1 MSWERLFQKSSLPAN
16 AKFPNL
22 TPEQAADFRL
32 QTEER
37 VSREKHIE
45 REATSRNDADIALR
59 EEMHSFGM
67 IQCEYFDP
75 ETKLI
80 ELNFVKGQTFSVPA
94 RSFPHDNYT
103 DKVWASS
110 AVTVKGQIEIG
121 RIITLMP
128 KAISMDETGF
138 VTDMTFE
145 RIISIDNKAFRAKLI
160 VTRPI
165 VDIQSGKAT
174 LFLGLASSYDDG
186 NSLTVPNLADS
197 ANITYPYQNLKFYK

>member
-1 MSWERLFQKSSLPAN
+1 MSWDRLFQKPSFPVDAR
-16 AKFPNL
+16 FPNL

-32 QTEER
+32 QAEER

-45 REATSRNDADIALR
+45 REATSRSDADIALR
-59 EEMHSFGM
+59 EEMYSFGM

-80 ELNFVKGQTFSVPA
+80 ELNFAKGQTFSVPA

-110 AVTVKGQIEIG
+110 AVIVDGKIEVG
-121 RIITLMP
+121 RIVTLTP
-128 KAISMDETGF
+128 KIISMDETGF

-145 RIISIDNKAFRAKLI
+145 GAISIDNKTFRAKLI

-186 NSLTVPNLADS
+186 SALIVPNLADS
-197 ANITYPYQNLKFYK
+197 ANITYSYSDLKFYK

>member
-1 MSWERLFQKSSLPAN
+1 MSWDRLFQKSSFPVD

-32 QTEER
+32 QVEER

-59 EEMHSFGM
+59 EEMYSFGM

-80 ELNFVKGQTFSVPA
+80 ELNFAKGHAFSVPA
-94 RSFPHDNYT
+94 RSFPHTDYT
-103 DKVWASS
+103 DTTWKSS
-110 AVTVKGQIEIG
+110 PITVSGKIEAG
-121 RIITLMP
+121 RIITLTP
-128 KAISMDETGF
+128 KTTTIDNTGF

-145 RIISIDNKAFRAKLI
+145 GIISIDNKVFRIKLV

-165 VDIQSGKAT
+165 VDVQSGKAT